1 VKRISAWLL
10 GGRLLYVLSS
20 SLALVALITG
30 ALNALVISQVINN
43 YLANAQADREA
54 RDLDLAN
61 GFYSLKMQDI
71 SGIGE
76 RAAVDTV
83 LVENISAAIAGDQAA
98 LQKVDQELVKK
109 INVPMIGSS
118 QAVLVLDR
126 NGNIV
131 DARSLFLNEMI
142 SDPYMQGNWGKL
154 AIVADELASS
164 KTLTGTEVI
173 PAALLAEIGLAG
185 QAHVSVL
192 KTAQEAPGLFNSS
205 EGTDGLALTSITPIV
220 DTAGKIV
227 GAILSLHLFN
237 NDFSFV
243 DNLKN
248 VGKIDTATVFLGDL
262 RVSTNVMDQDGKR
275 AVGTRVSQTVFDHV
289 LTQGQEYLGRV
300 FVVDAWYIGRY
311 EPLRDHQGDVIGML
325 YVGVREAVFRSLVDD
340 FTLTAVLVALFCVL
354 VAVVIAFP
362 LASLITHPIVELA
375 EANRR
380 LAQGD
385 MSVRVEPY
393 GRGEISLLGRSFN
406 NMAET
411 MLATERELLQ
421 KEKLASMGQLAA
433 GVAHELN
440 NPLSTILLYSD
451 VMYKDASE
459 GDQRREDLKM
469 IMDEAQRCKI
479 IVADLLNFARQQEIL
494 AQDTDLPALV
504 GEVLIKVN
512 HRKRFDK
519 IQIVREFSPD
529 LPHIQADPAQ
539 LQQVFINLLNNAADA
554 MESGGTITIS
564 AEPLDAKTVEIRVKD
579 TGSGITPE
587 NLEKLFTPF
596 FTTKPAG
603 KGTGL
608 GLSIVYG
615 IIKMHYGQIHAQS
628 QVGQGTTIVIT
639 LPVRLPDGRLD
650 RTGNTSNLIG

>member
-1 VKRISAWLL
+1 MI
-10 GGRLLYVLSS
+10 S
-20 SLALVALITG
+20 SLALVAVLTG
-30 ALNALVISQVINN
+30 VLNALVISRVINN
-43 YLANAQADREA
+43 YLSNAQADREA

-61 GFYSLKMQDI
+61 GFYTLKMQDI

-126 NGNIV
+126 SGNIV
-131 DARSLFLNEMI
+131 DARSLFVNSQM
-142 SDPYMQGNWGKL
+142 SDSFKQGNWGKL
-154 AIVADELASS
+154 AIVADELVSS
-164 KTLTGTEVI
+164 EPSSGTEVI
-173 PAALLAEIGLAG
+173 PADLLTEIGLAG
-185 QAHVSVL
+185 QARVPLV

-205 EGTDGLALTSITPIV
+205 EGTDGLALTSVTPLS
-220 DTAGKIV
+220 DNSGKVV
-227 GAILSLHLFN
+227 GAVVSLHLFN

-262 RVSTNVMDQDGKR
+262 RVSTNVLDQNGKR
-275 AVGTRVSQTVFDHV
+275 AVGTRVSQTVYDHV

-311 EPLRDHQGDVIGML
+311 EPLRNHQGNVIGML
-325 YVGVREAVFRSLVDD
+325 YVGVREAVFKSLVDA
-340 FTLTAVLVALFCVL
+340 FNWTTALVALVCML
-354 VAVVIAFP
+354 VAGVIAFP

-375 EANRR
+375 EANHR

-393 GRGEISLLGRSFN
+393 GRGEISSLGRSFN
-406 NMAET
+406 YMAET
-411 MLATERELLQ
+411 LRATESELLH
-421 KEKLASMGQLAA
+421 KENLASMGQLAA

-451 VMYKDASE
+451 VMYKDAPE

-479 IVADLLNFARQQEIL
+479 IVANLLNFARQQEIL
-494 AQDTDLPALV
+494 AQDTDLEALV
-504 GEVLIKVN
+504 NEVIIKVN
-512 HRKRFDK
+512 HRHRFDK
-519 IQIVREFSPD
+519 VQIIREFSPD

-554 MESGGTITIS
+554 MESGGTIRIS
-564 AEPLDAKTVEIRVKD
+564 AARLDEKMVEIRVAD
-579 TGSGITPE
+579 TGSGIAPE
-587 NLEKLFTPF
+587 HLDKLFTPF

-628 QVGQGTTIVIT
+628 ELGQGTTIVIT
-639 LPVRLPDGRLD
+639 LPVRLPEGRLD
-650 RTGNTSNLIG
+650 RTGNASNLIG

>member
-1 VKRISAWLL
+1 MKRISAWLL

-126 NGNIV
+126 KGNIV

-564 AEPLDAKTVEIRVKD
+564 AARLDGKTVEIRVAD
-579 TGSGITPE
+579 TGSGIPPE
-587 NLEKLFTPF
+587 NLDKLFTPF

>member
-1 VKRISAWLL
+1 
-10 GGRLLYVLSS
+10 
-20 SLALVALITG
+20 
-30 ALNALVISQVINN
+30 
-43 YLANAQADREA
+43 
-54 RDLDLAN
+54 
-61 GFYSLKMQDI
+61 
-71 SGIGE
+71 
-76 RAAVDTV
+76 
-83 LVENISAAIAGDQAA
+83 
-98 LQKVDQELVKK
+98 VDQELVKK

-126 NGNIV
+126 SGNIV
-131 DARSLFLNEMI
+131 DARSLFVNSQM
-142 SDPYMQGNWGKL
+142 SDPFMQGNWGKL
-154 AIVADELASS
+154 AIVADELTSS
-164 KTLTGTEVI
+164 EPSSGTEVI
-173 PAALLAEIGLAG
+173 PADLLTEIGLAG
-185 QAHVSVL
+185 QARVPVV

-205 EGTDGLALTSITPIV
+205 EGTDGLALTSVTPLS
-220 DTAGKIV
+220 DNSGKIV
-227 GAILSLHLFN
+227 GAVVSLHLFN

-262 RVSTNVMDQDGKR
+262 RVSTNVLDQNGKR
-275 AVGTRVSQTVFDHV
+275 AVGTRVSQTVYDHV

-311 EPLRDHQGDVIGML
+311 EPLRNHQGNVIGML
-325 YVGVREAVFRSLVDD
+325 YVGVREAVFKSLVDA
-340 FTLTAVLVALFCVL
+340 FNWTTALVALVCML
-354 VAVVIAFP
+354 VAGVIAFP

-393 GRGEISLLGRSFN
+393 GRGEISSLGRSFN
-406 NMAET
+406 YMAET
-411 MLATERELLQ
+411 LRATENELLH
-421 KEKLASMGQLAA
+421 KENLASMGQLAA

-451 VMYKDASE
+451 VMYKDAPE

-479 IVADLLNFARQQEIL
+479 IVANLLNFARQQEIL
-494 AQDTDLPALV
+494 AQETDLEALV
-504 GEVLIKVN
+504 NEVIIKVN
-512 HRKRFDK
+512 HRHRFDK
-519 IQIVREFSPD
+519 VQIIREFSPD

-554 MESGGTITIS
+554 MESGGTIKIS
-564 AEPLDAKTVEIRVKD
+564 AARLDEKMVEIRVAD
-579 TGSGITPE
+579 TGSGIPPE
-587 NLEKLFTPF
+587 NLDKLFTPF

-628 QVGQGTTIVIT
+628 QIGQGTTIVIT
-639 LPVRLPDGRLD
+639 LPVRLPEGRLD

>member
-126 NGNIV
+126 KGNIV

-564 AEPLDAKTVEIRVKD
+564 AAPLDAKTVEIRVKD

>member
-1 VKRISAWLL
+1 MKRISAWLL

-126 NGNIV
+126 KGNIV

>member
-1 VKRISAWLL
+1 MKRISAWLL
-10 GGRLLYVLSS
+10 GGRLLYVLIS
-20 SLALVALITG
+20 SLTLVAVLIG
-30 ALNALVISQVINN
+30 VLNALVISQVINN

-71 SGIGE
+71 SGIGD

-83 LVENISAAIAGDQAA
+83 LVENISAAIAGNQTA
-98 LQKVDQELVKK
+98 LQKVDQELIKK

-131 DARSLFLNEMI
+131 DARCLYVTEQMSV
-142 SDPYMQGNWGKL
+142 PYTQGNWSRL
-154 AIVADELASS
+154 PIVADELSS
-164 KTLTGTEVI
+164 SQPLSGTEVI
-173 PAALLAEIGLAG
+173 PADLLAEIGMNN
-185 QAHVSVL
+185 QARVAVV

-205 EGTDGLALTSITPIV
+205 EGTAGLALTSVTPIS
-220 DTAGKIV
+220 DSTGKVV
-227 GAILSLHLFN
+227 GAVVSLHLFN

-275 AVGTRVSQTVFDHV
+275 AVGTRVSQTVYDHV

-311 EPLRDHQGDVIGML
+311 EPLRNHQGNVIGML
-325 YVGVREAVFRSLVDD
+325 YVGVREAVFKSLVDA
-340 FTLTAVLVALFCVL
+340 FNWTAALVALVCML
-354 VAVVIAFP
+354 VAGVIAFP

-411 MLATERELLQ
+411 MLETERELLQ

-451 VMYKDASE
+451 VMYKDTTE
-459 GDQRREDLKM
+459 GDQRREDLQM
-469 IMDEAQRCKI
+469 IIDEAQRCKI

-494 AQDTDLPALV
+494 TQDTDLQALV
-504 GEVLIKVN
+504 NEVLIKVN
-512 HRKRFDK
+512 HRHRFDK
-519 IQIVREFSPD
+519 IQIIRQFSPD
-529 LPHIQADPAQ
+529 LPLIQADPAQ

-564 AEPLDAKTVEIRVKD
+564 AARLDGKTVEIRVAD
-579 TGSGITPE
+579 TGSGISPE
-587 NLEKLFTPF
+587 NLDKLFTPF

-639 LPVRLPDGRLD
+639 LPVRLPEGRLD

>member
-1 VKRISAWLL
+1 MKRISAWLL
-10 GGRLLYVLSS
+10 GGRLLYVMIS
-20 SLALVALITG
+20 SLALVAVLTG
-30 ALNALVISQVINN
+30 VLNALVISRVINN
-43 YLANAQADREA
+43 YLSNAQADREA

-61 GFYSLKMQDI
+61 GFYTLKMQDI

-126 NGNIV
+126 SGNIV
-131 DARSLFLNEMI
+131 DARSLFVNSQM
-142 SDPYMQGNWGKL
+142 SDPFMQGNWGKL
-154 AIVADELASS
+154 AIVADELTSS
-164 KTLTGTEVI
+164 EPSSGTEVI
-173 PAALLAEIGLAG
+173 PADLLTEIGLAG
-185 QAHVSVL
+185 QARVPLV

-205 EGTDGLALTSITPIV
+205 EGTDGLALTSVTPLS
-220 DTAGKIV
+220 DNSGKIV
-227 GAILSLHLFN
+227 GAVVSLHLFN

-262 RVSTNVMDQDGKR
+262 RVSTNVLDQNGKR
-275 AVGTRVSQTVFDHV
+275 AVGTRVSQTVYDHV

-311 EPLRDHQGDVIGML
+311 EPLRNHQGNVIGML
-325 YVGVREAVFRSLVDD
+325 YVGVREAVFKSLVDA
-340 FTLTAVLVALFCVL
+340 FNWTTALVALVCML
-354 VAVVIAFP
+354 VAGVIAFP

-393 GRGEISLLGRSFN
+393 GRGEISSLGRSFN
-406 NMAET
+406 YMAET
-411 MLATERELLQ
+411 LRATENELLH
-421 KEKLASMGQLAA
+421 KENLASMGQLAA

-451 VMYKDASE
+451 VMYKDAPE

-479 IVADLLNFARQQEIL
+479 IVANLLNFARQQEIL
-494 AQDTDLPALV
+494 AQETDLEALV
-504 GEVLIKVN
+504 NEVIIKVN
-512 HRKRFDK
+512 HRHRFDK
-519 IQIVREFSPD
+519 VQIIREFSPD

-554 MESGGTITIS
+554 MESGGTIKIS
-564 AEPLDAKTVEIRVKD
+564 AARLDEKMVEIRVAD
-579 TGSGITPE
+579 TGSGIPPE
-587 NLEKLFTPF
+587 NLDKLFTPF

-628 QVGQGTTIVIT
+628 QIGQGTTIVIT
-639 LPVRLPDGRLD
+639 LPVRLPEGRLD

>member
-1 VKRISAWLL
+1 MKRISAWLL
-10 GGRLLYVLSS
+10 GGRLLYVMMGA
-20 SLALVALITG
+20 LALVAVLTG
-30 ALNALVISQVINN
+30 VLNALVISQVINN
-43 YLANAQADREA
+43 YLSNAQADREA

-61 GFYSLKMQDI
+61 GFYSLKLQDI
-71 SGIGE
+71 AGIGE

-83 LVENISAAIAGDQAA
+83 LVENISAAIAGNQAA
-98 LQKVDQELVKK
+98 LQKVDQELIKK
-109 INVPMIGSS
+109 INVPLLGSS
-118 QAVLVLDR
+118 QAVLVLDAK
-126 NGNIV
+126 GNIV
-131 DARSLFLNEMI
+131 DARSLYSTEQMSAPFA
-142 SDPYMQGNWGKL
+142 QGNWSGL
-154 AIVADELASS
+154 PIVADGLAAS
-164 KTLTGTEVI
+164 KPLSGTEVI
-173 PAALLAEIGLAG
+173 PAALLADIGLAD
-185 QAHVSVL
+185 QAHVALVQ
-192 KTAQEAPGLFNSS
+192 TAQEAPSLFNPA
-205 EGTDGLALTSITPIV
+205 EGTAGLALTSISPIS
-220 DTAGKIV
+220 DDAGKIV
-227 GAILSLHLFN
+227 GAVVSLHLFN

-262 RVSTNVMDQDGKR
+262 RISTNVLDQNGKR
-275 AVGTRVSQTVFDHV
+275 AVGTRVSQTVYDHV

-311 EPLRDHQGDVIGML
+311 EPLRDHQGKVIGML
-325 YVGVREAVFRSLVDD
+325 YVGVREAVFKSLVDA
-340 FTLTAVLVALFCVL
+340 FNWTAALVALVCML
-354 VAVVIAFP
+354 VAIGFAFP
-362 LASLITHPIVELA
+362 LASMITHPIVDLA

-411 MLATERELLQ
+411 LRATETELLH
-421 KEKLASMGQLAA
+421 KENLASMGQLAA

-451 VMYKDASE
+451 VMYKDAPE
-459 GDQRREDLKM
+459 GDPRREDLKM
-469 IMDEAQRCKI
+469 IIDEAQRCKI
-479 IVADLLNFARQQEIL
+479 IVADLLNFARQQDVL
-494 AQDTDLPALV
+494 AQDTDLAALMN
-504 GEVLIKVN
+504 EVIIKVN
-512 HRKRFDK
+512 HRHKFDK
-519 IQIVREFSPD
+519 VQIACDFSPE

-554 MESGGTITIS
+554 MEAGGTIRIS
-564 AEPLDAKTVEIRVKD
+564 AARLDEKTVEIRVAD
-579 TGSGITPE
+579 TGSGISPE
-587 NLEKLFTPF
+587 NLDKLFTPF

-615 IIKMHYGQIHAQS
+615 IIKMHYGQIHVES
-628 QVGQGTTIVIT
+628 QVGQGTTIVIS

-650 RTGNTSNLIG
+650 RTANKSDLIG

>member
-1 VKRISAWLL
+1 MKRISAWLL

-354 VAVVIAFP
+354 VAVVIAVP
-362 LASLITHPIVELA
+362 LASLISHPIVELA

-459 GDQRREDLKM
+459 GDQRREDFKM

-564 AEPLDAKTVEIRVKD
+564 AAPLDAKTVEIRVKD

>member
-1 VKRISAWLL
+1 MKRISAWLL
-10 GGRLLYVLSS
+10 GGRLLYVMMS
-20 SLALVALITG
+20 SLALVAVLTG
-30 ALNALVISQVINN
+30 VLNTLVISQVINN
-43 YLANAQADREA
+43 YLSNAQADREA

-83 LVENISAAIAGDQAA
+83 LVENISAAIAGNQAA
-98 LQKVDQELVKK
+98 LQKVDQELIKK

-118 QAVLVLDR
+118 QAVLVLDQS
-126 NGNIV
+126 GNIV
-131 DARSLFLNEMI
+131 DARSLY
-142 SDPYMQGNWGKL
+142 SDEQMSVTYKQGNWGRL
-154 AIVADELASS
+154 PIVADELSS
-164 KTLTGTEVI
+164 YQPLTGTEVI
-173 PAALLAEIGLAG
+173 PADLLAEIGLAD
-185 QAHVSVL
+185 QARVPII
-192 KTAQEAPGLFNSS
+192 KTAQEAPGLFNTL
-205 EGTDGLALTSITPIV
+205 EGTAGLAMTSVTPIS
-220 DTAGKIV
+220 DSTGKTV
-227 GAILSLHLFN
+227 GAVVSLHLFN

-275 AVGTRVSQTVFDHV
+275 AVGTRVSQTVYDHV
-289 LTQGQEYLGRV
+289 LMQGQEYLGRV

-311 EPLRDHQGDVIGML
+311 EPLRNHQGNVIGML
-325 YVGVREAVFRSLVDD
+325 YVGVREAVFKSLVDA
-340 FTLTAVLVALFCVL
+340 FNWTAALVALVCML
-354 VAVVIAFP
+354 VAGVIAFP

-393 GRGEISLLGRSFN
+393 GRGEISSLGRSFN

-411 MLATERELLQ
+411 LRATENELLH
-421 KEKLASMGQLAA
+421 KENLASMGQLAA

-451 VMYKDASE
+451 VMYKETAE

-494 AQDTDLPALV
+494 AQDTDLQALV
-504 GEVLIKVN
+504 NEVLIKVN
-512 HRKRFDK
+512 HRHRFDK
-519 IQIVREFSPD
+519 IQIVQEFGPD

-564 AEPLDAKTVEIRVKD
+564 AAPLDGKTVEIRVAD
-579 TGSGITPE
+579 TGSGIPPE
-587 NLEKLFTPF
+587 NLDKLFTPF

-628 QVGQGTTIVIT
+628 EVGQGTTIVIT
-639 LPVRLPDGRLD
+639 LPVRLPEGRLD
-650 RTGNTSNLIG
+650 RTGNASNLIG

>member
-1 VKRISAWLL
+1 MKRISAWLL
-10 GGRLLYVLSS
+10 GGRLLYVLIS
-20 SLALVALITG
+20 SLTLVAVLIG
-30 ALNALVISQVINN
+30 VLNALVISQVINN

-71 SGIGE
+71 SGIGD

-83 LVENISAAIAGDQAA
+83 LVENISAAIAGNQTA
-98 LQKVDQELVKK
+98 LQKVDQELIKK

-131 DARSLFLNEMI
+131 DARCLYVTEQMSV
-142 SDPYMQGNWGKL
+142 PYTQGNWSRL
-154 AIVADELASS
+154 PIVADELSS
-164 KTLTGTEVI
+164 SQPLSGTEVI
-173 PAALLAEIGLAG
+173 PADLLAEIGMNN
-185 QAHVSVL
+185 QARVAVV

-205 EGTDGLALTSITPIV
+205 EGTAGLALTSVTPIS
-220 DTAGKIV
+220 DSTGKVV
-227 GAILSLHLFN
+227 GAVVSLHLFN

-275 AVGTRVSQTVFDHV
+275 AVGTRVSQTVYDHV

-311 EPLRDHQGDVIGML
+311 EPLRNHQGNVIGML
-325 YVGVREAVFRSLVDD
+325 YVGVREAVFKSLVDA
-340 FTLTAVLVALFCVL
+340 FNWTAALVALVCML
-354 VAVVIAFP
+354 VAGVIAFP
-362 LASLITHPIVELA
+362 LASLITRPIVELA

-411 MLATERELLQ
+411 MLETERELLQ

-451 VMYKDASE
+451 VMYKDTTE
-459 GDQRREDLKM
+459 GDQRREDLQM
-469 IMDEAQRCKI
+469 IIDEAQRCKI

-494 AQDTDLPALV
+494 TQDTDLQALV
-504 GEVLIKVN
+504 NEVLIKVN
-512 HRKRFDK
+512 HRHRFDK
-519 IQIVREFSPD
+519 IQIIRQFSPD
-529 LPHIQADPAQ
+529 LPLIQADPAQ

-564 AEPLDAKTVEIRVKD
+564 AARLDGKTVEIRVAD
-579 TGSGITPE
+579 TGSGISPE
-587 NLEKLFTPF
+587 NLDKLFTPF

-639 LPVRLPDGRLD
+639 LPVRLPEGRLD

>member
-1 VKRISAWLL
+1 MKRISAWLL
-10 GGRLLYVLSS
+10 GGRLLYVLIS
-20 SLALVALITG
+20 SLTLVALITG
-30 ALNALVISQVINN
+30 VLNALVISQVINN

-61 GFYSLKMQDI
+61 GFYTLKMQDI
-71 SGIGE
+71 SGIAE

-83 LVENISAAIAGDQAA
+83 LVENVSAAIAGDPAA

-109 INVPMIGSS
+109 INAPMIGSS

-142 SDPYMQGNWGKL
+142 SDPYMQGNWGRL
-154 AIVADELASS
+154 PIVADELASS

-173 PAALLAEIGLAG
+173 PAALLSEIGLSG

-192 KTAQEAPGLFNSS
+192 KTAQEAPSLFNSS
-205 EGTDGLALTSITPIV
+205 EGTDGLALTSITPMF

-227 GAILSLHLFN
+227 GAVLSLHLFN

-275 AVGTRVSQTVFDHV
+275 AVGTRVSQTVYDNV
-289 LTQGQEYLGRV
+289 LMKGQEYLGRV

-311 EPLRDHQGDVIGML
+311 EPLRNHQGNVIGML
-325 YVGVREAVFRSLVDD
+325 YVGVREAVFKSLADA
-340 FTLTAVLVALFCVL
+340 FTLTAALVALFCVL
-354 VAVVIAFP
+354 VAGVIAFP

-375 EANRR
+375 EANRK

-393 GRGEISLLGRSFN
+393 GRGEISSLGHSFN
-406 NMAET
+406 NMAKT
-411 MLATERELLQ
+411 LRATEAELLQ
-421 KEKLASMGQLAA
+421 KENLASIGQLAA

-451 VMYKDASE
+451 VMYKETAE

-479 IVADLLNFARQQEIL
+479 IVADLLNFARQQDIL
-494 AQDTDLPALV
+494 AQDTDLKALV

-519 IQIVREFSPD
+519 VQIVCEFSPD

-539 LQQVFINLLNNAADA
+539 MQQVFINLLNNAADA
-554 MESGGTITIS
+554 MPSGGTITIS
-564 AEPLDAKTVEIRVKD
+564 AAPLDSKTVEIRVAD
-579 TGSGITPE
+579 TGSGIPPE
-587 NLEKLFTPF
+587 NLDKLFTPF

-628 QVGQGTTIVIT
+628 QVGVGTTIIIT
-639 LPVRLPDGRLD
+639 LPVRLPEGRLN
-650 RTGNTSNLIG
+650 RTPNKSDLIG

>member
-1 VKRISAWLL
+1 MKRISAWLL
-10 GGRLLYVLSS
+10 GGRLLYVLIS
-20 SLALVALITG
+20 SLTLVAVLIG
-30 ALNALVISQVINN
+30 VLNALVISQVINN

-71 SGIGE
+71 SGIGD

-83 LVENISAAIAGDQAA
+83 RVENISAAIAGNQTA
-98 LQKVDQELVKK
+98 LQKVDQELIKK

-131 DARSLFLNEMI
+131 DARCLYVTEQMSV
-142 SDPYMQGNWGKL
+142 PYTQGNWSRL
-154 AIVADELASS
+154 PIVADELSS
-164 KTLTGTEVI
+164 SQPLSGTEVI
-173 PAALLAEIGLAG
+173 PADLLAEIGMNN
-185 QAHVSVL
+185 QARVAVV

-205 EGTDGLALTSITPIV
+205 EGTAGLTLTSVTPIS
-220 DTAGKIV
+220 DSTGKVV
-227 GAILSLHLFN
+227 GAVVSLHLFN

-262 RVSTNVMDQDGKR
+262 RVSTNVMDLDGKR
-275 AVGTRVSQTVFDHV
+275 AVGTRVSQTVYDHV

-311 EPLRDHQGDVIGML
+311 EPLRNHQGNVIGML
-325 YVGVREAVFRSLVDD
+325 YVGVREAVFKSLVDA
-340 FTLTAVLVALFCVL
+340 FNWTAALVALVCML
-354 VAVVIAFP
+354 VAGVIAFP
-362 LASLITHPIVELA
+362 LASLITRPIVELA

-411 MLATERELLQ
+411 MLETERELLQ

-451 VMYKDASE
+451 VMYKDTTE
-459 GDQRREDLKM
+459 GDQRREDLQM
-469 IMDEAQRCKI
+469 IIDEAQRCKI

-494 AQDTDLPALV
+494 AQDTDLQALV
-504 GEVLIKVN
+504 NEVLIKVN
-512 HRKRFDK
+512 HRHRFDK
-519 IQIVREFSPD
+519 IQIIRQFSPD
-529 LPHIQADPAQ
+529 LPLIQADPAQ

-564 AEPLDAKTVEIRVKD
+564 AARLDGKTVEIRVAD
-579 TGSGITPE
+579 TGSGISPE
-587 NLEKLFTPF
+587 NLDKLFTPF

-639 LPVRLPDGRLD
+639 LPVRLPEGRLD